1 MKQKQIDYSAVKNY
15 WDSSF
20 AGNFNYREGY
30 KIDDENF
37 ALLRFKTEVKA
48 IKKILKKSYD
58 CNHNL
63 SRNNSLRNT
72 PKSSFLD
79 VGCGNGKFSFYFSNY
94 FKDIVGVD
102 FSKKSIDI
110 AKKEALKRKIKNT
123 AFYCMDIKKLNLN
136 QKFKVIFVGG
146 VLMYIND
153 KDLPEVLTTLKKHLA
168 KGGLLILREPFFK
181 NKTLIKNGTYP
192 VIYRSLS
199 KFIQKLKKENFKI
212 VNLTLNEG
220 YNYGIITDFYLRFF
234 PKRIVFNLLAKP
246 LFLKLTHFFL
256 KEFIRCKGY
265 FIAVK
270 K

>member
-1 MKQKQIDYSAVKNY
+1 MKQKLINYSAVRNY

-48 IKKILKKSYD
+48 IKKILKKSY
-58 CNHNL
+58 NNPPINNFL
-63 SRNNSLRNT
+63 RNNPSSL
-72 PKSSFLD
+72 FLD

-94 FKDIVGVD
+94 FKEVAGVD
-102 FSKKSIDI
+102 FSNKSIDI
-110 AKKEALKRKIKNT
+110 AKKEALRRKIKNT
-123 AFYCMDIKKLNLN
+123 AFYCADIKKLNLK
-136 QKFKVIFVGG
+136 QKFDIIFVGG

-153 KDLPEVLTTLKKHLA
+153 NDLHLVLANLKKYLA
-168 KGGLLILREPFFK
+168 ADGLLILREPFFK
-181 NKTLIKNGTYP
+181 EKTAIKTGAYP
-192 VIYRSLS
+192 VIYRSL
-199 KFIQKLKKENFKI
+199 KDFVKKLKEENFKI

-234 PKRIVFNLLAKP
+234 PKKIVFNLLAKH
-246 LFLKLTHFFL
+246 LFLKLNHFFL
-256 KEFIRCKGY
+256 KEFIQCKGY